1 MTRQLVGEPTY
12 TDLDV
17 DDELDDPDEEL
28 NTEFDSGALAD
39 RLHEAAIDRAMGV
52 W

>member
-1 MTRQLVGEPTY
+1 MTDTTY

-17 DDELDDPDEEL
+17 DDELDDLDDDL
-28 NTEFDSGALAD
+28 DTEFDGGALAD

>member
-1 MTRQLVGEPTY
+1 MTDTTY

-17 DDELDDPDEEL
+17 DDELDDLDEDL
-28 NTEFDSGALAD
+28 DREFDGGALAD

-52 W
+52 G